1 MQKDYWDNMMNLQED
16 IERNFGA
23 ANRETLTKTLVTR
36 MRLRK
41 GFDTQMT
48 PAGDEYGDYEK
59 FENDKNAVT

>member
-1 MQKDYWDNMMNLQED
+1 MQKDYWDNMMNLQKD